1 MNKVVYGSFVL
12 AAGGLE
18 SPSGF
23 SLNGQQVNDV
33 FEFAR
38 AASVTL
44 VPRGNRATTIGFSV
58 DRNFNTERAASRFK
72 HAHFAD
78 LAEQAALN
86 LYLGTDASG
95 EWVRYDDAVLDAIA
109 LNQRGVCVTVSYQF
123 RAAAP
128 SFEASAPTTIDP
140 DDNMKATDTPITS
153 GADSVAVTF
162 ATPFS
167 TTPKITGCFVSVPD
181 GGAALVA
188 TVQKSSV
195 SPTGFTAYLSAPAP
209 SSGYY
214 LTWSALP

>member
-1 MNKVVYGSFVL
+1 MNKVVYGSVVL

-86 LYLGTDASG
+86 LYLGTDAAG

-123 RAAAP
+123 RCAAP
-128 SFEASAPTTIDP
+128 AFEASAPTTTEP
-140 DDNMKATDTPITS
+140 DDVMKSTETSIAS
-153 GADSVAVTF
+153 GADEVAVVF

-167 TTPKITGCFVSVPD
+167 TTPKITGLFVSVPD
-181 GGAALVA
+181 GGVA
-188 TVQKSSV
+188 ITVTLKRSSV
-195 SPTGFTAYLSAPAP
+195 STTGFTAYLSAPVPA
-209 SSGYY
+209 SGYY
-214 LTWSALP
+214 LGWSALP